1 MTTAAIWLRLLI
13 AVVLGGAIGLEREVA
28 GQPAGLRTY
37 ALVSL
42 GSALFTIIG
51 LGYFA
56 PPLSQVVPPGDAT
69 RIVGALVTGIGFL
82 GAGAIV
88 RPGGG
93 AVQGLTTA
101 AALWATAAV
110 GLAVGSGFELLAGGA
125 VALILL
131 ILWGFERLKVVL
143 HLGAPEDQE

>member
-1 MTTAAIWLRLLI
+1 VTTVAIWARLLI

-51 LGYFA
+51 LDYFA
-56 PPLSQVVPPGDAT
+56 PPLSQAVPPGDAI
-69 RIVGALVTGIGFL
+69 RIVGALITGIGFL

-88 RPGGG
+88 RSGGG

-110 GLAVGSGFELLAGGA
+110 GLAVGSGFELLAAGA

-131 ILWGFERLKVVL
+131 VLWGFERLKEAL
-143 HLGAPEDQE
+143 HLGARGDEQ